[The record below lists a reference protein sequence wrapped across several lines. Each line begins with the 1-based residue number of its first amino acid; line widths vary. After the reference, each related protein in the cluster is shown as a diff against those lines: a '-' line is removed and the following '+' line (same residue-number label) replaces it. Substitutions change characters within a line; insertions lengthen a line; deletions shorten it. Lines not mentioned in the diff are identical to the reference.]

1 MKIRNGFV
9 SNSSSSS
16 FIIKKK
22 DFDKIECPNCKRLIS
37 VLMPEQKA
45 QDFLDEHWC
54 CVDWD
59 NNSFNL
65 KKDEIIYAAHI
76 EYHTELHDT
85 LEEVLKSLNINYV
98 MEDE

>member
-16 FIIKKK
+16 FIIKKE

-54 CVDWD
+54 CVDYED
-59 NNSFNL
+59 NSFGV
-65 KKDEIIYAAHI
+65 KADDIIYAAHI
-76 EYHTELHDT
+76 VYHNELHDT
-85 LEEVLKSLNINYV
+85 LEEVLTDLGINFT
-98 MEDE
+98 MENE